1 MEPPIHSVPIS
12 RILVPADEDPASIAA
27 VDMAAG
33 LAIALDAELV
43 LLAVQSLPI
52 VEAAYPSALAIGMY
66 DQEGD
71 REEAERLLARRI
83 ARFSDV
89 LPPAVRA
96 RWIRGRHP
104 AGPAIVRA
112 LDEVD
117 ADLVV
122 MPMRRGSE
130 LSHLLNDGTDRH
142 VLHHSPV
149 PVLVVPEVQAR

>member
-1 MEPPIHSVPIS
+1 MEPPTHSVPIS
-12 RILVPADEDPASIAA
+12 CILVPADEDPASVAA
-27 VDMAAG
+27 VVLAAR
-33 LAIALDAELV
+33 LAVALDAELV
-43 LLAVQSLPI
+43 LLAVLSLPV

-71 REEAERLLARRI
+71 QEEAERTMARLT
-83 ARFSDV
+83 ARYSEL
-89 LPPAVRA
+89 LPPAVRS

-122 MPMRRGSE
+122 VPMRQGGE

-142 VLHHSPV
+142 VLHHSGV
-149 PVLVVPEVQAR
+149 PVLVVPEPEA

>member
-12 RILVPADEDPASIAA
+12 CILVPADEDPASIAA

-33 LAIALDAELV
+33 LAVTLDA
-43 LLAVQSLPI
+43 
-52 VEAAYPSALAIGMY
+52 

-71 REEAERLLARRI
+71 REEAERSLARRI

-122 MPMRRGSE
+122 LPMRRGSE

-142 VLHHSPV
+142 VLHHSRV
-149 PVLVVPEVQAR
+149 PVLVVPEARSR

>member
-1 MEPPIHSVPIS
+1 MELPFHSAPIS

-27 VDMAAG
+27 VELAAG
-33 LAIALDAELV
+33 LAVALDAELL
-43 LLAVQSLPI
+43 LLAVLSLPI

-71 REEAERLLARRI
+71 QEEAERTLSRRVERI
-83 ARFSDV
+83 SEV
-89 LPPAVRA
+89 LPSAVRA

-104 AGPAIVRA
+104 AGPAIVHA
-112 LDEVD
+112 LGEVD

-122 MPMRRGSE
+122 VPMRRGSE

-142 VLHHSPV
+142 VLHHSRV
-149 PVLVVPEVQAR
+149 PVLVVPEARRA